1 MSAIRRLLLIENHLS
16 SQFPNAPQEK
26 GLDDFRKL
34 ESKVNH
40 NVLAKHYFDDFYE
53 ANLYTRKIIDESPLF
68 THQESLGSSV
78 EDYRGK
84 VVEQLKCIYSKFRM
98 SYEKDLNDPI
108 YKCGPIYGMAEYDQ
122 SLSTRMIVHIILYT
136 DTIQNLGTGKHRELI
151 DRAYA
156 LKDYGSFGMTEL
168 GHGSD
173 VGRLETTA
181 TYNPKTGGFTLN
193 SPTATSAKWWIGAI
207 ANTANMSVIFARL
220 IVDNADKGIQV
231 FAVPIRD
238 YETHD
243 TLPGVVL
250 GDCGKKISH
259 DGIDNGFILF
269 KNYEIGYDCLLD
281 KFSQIKNGKFKS
293 TIKNKEKR
301 LGIMMAGLIRGRFCA
316 VSGSEINTRSCLT
329 IAIRY
334 GALRKQFGNPKEE
347 SILLYQTHNCRL
359 VTGLSKAVAM
369 RCASKVISN
378 MYKAVK
384 PISDLNPECD
394 ELNEFHSVLSSL
406 KCVCAWYGIAVS
418 QECREACG
426 GHGVSEYSSLGRHRG
441 YVDVHATWEGDNAV
455 LGQQTGKY
463 ILKILQKSFKGQKF
477 TSPTLSFLKIDF
489 QEVKSFKSL
498 FTSREEFENEKCII
512 ALLEHRV
519 NFLTH
524 TSVIKLQESSM
535 AYSDMTTA
543 WNNSQVFYIQD
554 LSKSFAELIMAREFI
569 KLSDNIYKDCKE
581 TGMIIKKLFYL
592 YSADRILN
600 SISLYLESAITHVQ
614 EKIIR
619 DTFIKLASEL
629 APASLQIVDA
639 LAASDKILG
648 SVIGSSDGQAY
659 SRMINAVES
668 EPKCYYKPKWLHLI
682 KDIRGS

>member
-1 MSAIRRLLLIENHLS
+1 MSAVRRLLLIENHLS
-16 SQFPNAPQEK
+16 SKFPNTPQEK
-26 GLDDFRKL
+26 GLENFRKL
-34 ESKVNH
+34 ETKVNH
-40 NVLAKHYFDDFYE
+40 NILAKHYFDYFYE
-53 ANLYTRKIIDESPLF
+53 AILYTRKIFDESPLF
-68 THQESLGSSV
+68 NHEESLGSSI

-84 VVEQLKCIYSKFRM
+84 IVEQLKCIYSKFHM
-98 SYEKDLNDPI
+98 SYEKDLANPLYKCSPI
-108 YKCGPIYGMAEYDQ
+108 YAMTEYDQ
-122 SLSTRMIVHIILYT
+122 SLSTRMLVHIILYT
-136 DTIQNLGTGKHRELI
+136 DTIQNLGTEKHRELI

-181 TYNPKTGGFTLN
+181 IYNPKTGGFTLN

-207 ANTANMSVIFARL
+207 ANTANMSIIFARL
-220 IVDNADKGIQV
+220 IIDNVDKGIQA
-231 FAVPIRD
+231 FAVPIRN

-243 TLPGVVL
+243 TLSGVVL

-269 KNYEIGYDCLLD
+269 KNYEIKYDCLLD
-281 KFSQIKNGKFKS
+281 KLSQIKNGKFKS
-293 TIKNKEKR
+293 SIKNKEKR
-301 LGIMMAGLIRGRFCA
+301 LGIMMGSLIRGRFCV

-334 GALRKQFGNPKEE
+334 GALRKQFGNPNEE
-347 SILLYQTHNCRL
+347 SILSYQTHNCRL
-359 VTGLSKAVAM
+359 VTGLAKTVAM
-369 RCASKVISN
+369 RCASKVIGD

-384 PISDLNPECD
+384 PISDVNPECD

-406 KCVCAWYGIAVS
+406 KCVCSWYGIAIS

-426 GHGVSEYSSLGRHRG
+426 GHGVSKYSSLGRHRG
-441 YVDVHATWEGDNAV
+441 YVDVHATWEGDNTV
-455 LGQQTGKY
+455 LAQQTSKY

-477 TSPTLSFLKIDF
+477 IAPTLNFLNIDF
-489 QEVKSFKSL
+489 QEVKTFKSL
-498 FTSREEFENEKCII
+498 FTSRKEFENEKCII
-512 ALLEHRV
+512 SLFEHRV

-524 TSVIKLQESSM
+524 TSVMKLQESSM
-535 AYSDMTTA
+535 KYSDMTTA
-543 WNNSQVFYIQD
+543 WNNSQIFYIQD

-581 TGMIIKKLFYL
+581 TGIIIKKLFYL
-592 YSADRILN
+592 YSADRILD
-600 SISLYLESAITHVQ
+600 SISLYLESAFTHVQ
-614 EKIIR
+614 EKIIKE
-619 DTFIKLASEL
+619 TFIKTAAEL
-629 APASLQIVDA
+629 TPASLHIVDA
-639 LAASDKILG
+639 LSASDKILG

-659 SRMINAVES
+659 TRMIDAVES
-668 EPKCYYKPKWLHLI
+668 ELKCYYKPKWLHLI